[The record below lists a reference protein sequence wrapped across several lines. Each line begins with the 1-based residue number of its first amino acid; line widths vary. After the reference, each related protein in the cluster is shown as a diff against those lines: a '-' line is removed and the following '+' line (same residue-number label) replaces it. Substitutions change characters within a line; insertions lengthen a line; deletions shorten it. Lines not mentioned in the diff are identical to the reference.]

1 MSSTQ
6 MDLFKDGVPAYL
18 RSMELDETTKALMGG
33 SSSGKR
39 ISIRGSVFRMI
50 VDGKEIAK
58 NDDRSMNVVVV
69 ASAPTVAR
77 TYYENTYVE
86 GENQAPTCFSHDG
99 RLPDESVEK
108 PMSKSCM
115 TCPMNIK
122 GSGKTGGRACGFSQR
137 IAVVAESDIEGDVYQ
152 ISLPSMSLFGDNKDG
167 KMTMQGY
174 ARLLGSHGLPI
185 TAVVTEMRF
194 DTDSSVPKL
203 TFKAVRPLTEQEI
216 VLARE
221 QGQSE
226 DARRA
231 ISTSPDV
238 LDGGVKVAPVEEIK
252 KVEQKEAAAPAE
264 KPPTKRAK
272 KEPPAPAPVLETP
285 AVTLDDDELAKDIE
299 EWGEEGWDD

>member
-6 MDLFKDGVPAYL
+6 MELFKGGIPAHL
-18 RSMELDETTKALMGG
+18 RSIELDETTKALMGG

-39 ISIRGSVFRMI
+39 ISIRGAVFRMI

-69 ASAPTVAR
+69 ASAPTVSRA
-77 TYYENTYVE
+77 YYEGTYVE
-86 GENQAPTCFSHDG
+86 GENQPPTCFSDDG
-99 RLPDESVEK
+99 KAPNASVEE
-108 PMSKSCM
+108 PMSKSCA

-122 GSGKTGGRACGFSQR
+122 GSAKTGGRACGFSQR
-137 IAVVAESDIEGDVYQ
+137 IAVVAENDIGGDVYQ
-152 ISLPSMSLFGDNKDG
+152 LNLPSMSLFGDNKDG

-174 ARLLGSHGLPI
+174 AKLLGSHGLPI

-194 DTDSSVPKL
+194 DTDASVPKL

-216 VLARE
+216 ILARE

-226 DARRA
+226 DAHRA
-231 ISTSPDV
+231 INFTPDV
-238 LDGGVKVAPVEEIK
+238 LDGGTKAAPVEESK
-252 KVEQKEAAAPAE
+252 KVEEQAAAPAE
-264 KPPTKRAK
+264 KQPTKRAK
-272 KEPPAPAPVLETP
+272 KEPPAPKPAPEITLE
-285 AVTLDDDELAKDIE
+285 DDDLAKDIE

>member
-6 MDLFKDGVPAYL
+6 MELFKGGIPAHL
-18 RSMELDETTKALMGG
+18 RSIELDETTKALMGG

-69 ASAPTVAR
+69 ASAPTVSR
-77 TYYENTYVE
+77 TYYEGTYVE
-86 GENQAPTCFSHDG
+86 GENQAPTCFSNDG
-99 RLPDESVEK
+99 KVPDASVET
-108 PMSKSCM
+108 PISKTCM
-115 TCPMNIK
+115 ACPMNVK

-137 IAVVAESDIEGDVYQ
+137 IAVVAENDIGGDVYQ
-152 ISLPSMSLFGDNKDG
+152 VSLPSMSLFGDNKDG

-174 ARLLGSHGLPI
+174 AKLLGSHGLPI

-203 TFKAVRPLTEQEI
+203 TFKAIRPLTEQEI
-216 VLARE
+216 ILARE

-226 DARRA
+226 DAHRA
-231 ISTSPDV
+231 IDFTPDV
-238 LDGGVKVAPVEEIK
+238 LDGGTKAAPAEEPK
-252 KVEQKEAAAPAE
+252 KVEEKAAAPAE
-264 KPPTKRAK
+264 KQPTKRAK
-272 KEPPAPAPVLETP
+272 KESPAPVVETP
-285 AVTLDDDELAKDIE
+285 VATLDDDELAKDIE